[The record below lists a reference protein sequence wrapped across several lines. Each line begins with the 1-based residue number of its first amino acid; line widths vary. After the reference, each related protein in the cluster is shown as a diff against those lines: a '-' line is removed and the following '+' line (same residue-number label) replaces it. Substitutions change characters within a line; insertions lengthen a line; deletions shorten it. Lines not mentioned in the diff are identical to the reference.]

1 MLQDMAFG
9 KAAAIPAR
17 AVSGH
22 VKDSKPEKAKATTG
36 AKALFVS
43 VVTRP

>member
-1 MLQDMAFG
+1 MLPDMAFG
-9 KAAAIPAR
+9 KAAAIPADR
-17 AVSGH
+17 CFRTFE
-22 VKDSKPEKAKATTG
+22 DSKPEKAKATTG